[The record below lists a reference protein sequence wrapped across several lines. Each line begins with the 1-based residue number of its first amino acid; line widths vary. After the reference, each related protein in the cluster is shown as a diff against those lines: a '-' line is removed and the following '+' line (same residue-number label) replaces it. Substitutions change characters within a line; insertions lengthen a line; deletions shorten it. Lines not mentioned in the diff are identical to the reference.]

1 MKRYTNDTG
10 HSTDNIEQ
18 VLILI
23 IVVWVSLKEP
33 QLMIRKVLK
42 NVLSTPTPY
51 KAKNKIIYSSSIS
64 SKRSKR

>member
-10 HSTDNIEQ
+10 HNIDNTEQ

-23 IVVWVSLKEP
+23 IVVGVSLKEP